1 MREKYLP
8 SGCRES
14 EMLHE
19 SVCHLCLQCQDT
31 IQRPSGEGRE
41 TSAGGSARDVSAK
54 TSTTGNNQR
63 ARMRPNQQLARLLA
77 FGYCDGICFSAKGA
91 GSFKPGATPQGK
103 VVFQKAS
110 AESANQWSRSF
121 NPKRSVRRNQH
132 RVCAAARGTPPQTC
146 ECDGALVA
154 PRCIAAPHRAD
165 SGSPKTPRIRAARKS
180 RDTEA

>member
-103 VVFQKAS
+103 VVFPKTS
-110 AESANQWSRSF
+110 AESANQGGVCF
-121 NPKRSVRRNQH
+121 NPTHSVRRI
-132 RVCAAARGTPPQTC
+132 RLRTCAKNLDTPLENC
-146 ECDGALVA
+146 GCDGAL
-154 PRCIAAPHRAD
+154 PD
-165 SGSPKTPRIRAARKS
+165 SPRIR
-180 RDTEA
+180 EPH